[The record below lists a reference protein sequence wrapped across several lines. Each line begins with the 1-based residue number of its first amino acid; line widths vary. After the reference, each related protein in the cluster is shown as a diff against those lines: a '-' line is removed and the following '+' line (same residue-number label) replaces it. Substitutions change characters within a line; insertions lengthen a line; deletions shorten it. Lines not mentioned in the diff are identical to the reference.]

1 MIFKSSDW
9 FTPVECTKETCSP
22 SADVDR
28 CEMGNKANG
37 FTTYTFLTLNDEQY
51 CFTVYHPV
59 NRIGQI
65 LPVVMTAQCY
75 AKNKLRYNYANMES
89 LRDEDNKAARHYG
102 FARISLSSPR
112 GNWQDPSK

>member
-1 MIFKSSDW
+1 
-9 FTPVECTKETCSP
+9 
-22 SADVDR
+22 
-28 CEMGNKANG
+28 MGNKANG